1 VSGAV
6 LSLVARAA
14 GRKLMAASPKLI
26 SVTGGVAVGKSTFAR
41 KLQRVLMRRHGQ
53 RVEVVSTDGF
63 LRSDSVLT
71 EAGIMHRKG
80 FPESFDH
87 KALAAFFQAV
97 RDPEAQ
103 LSVPVY
109 CHSARGCVGQRELGR
124 PDWLIIEGVYAQQP
138 TRASGLE
145 SYAVFLEA
153 DQALIQHWY
162 TERFLRLHGK
172 RFSER
177 ERAIMRAEQLYT
189 DVNYSNYLNC
199 IAPLRS
205 SADQVLYK
213 NAEHMLEAGSGGTM
227 SPVAAFSSLSS
238 PESRSYT
245 DVFGEDGT
253 HHAESIITHHRHHP
267 DAHERGL
274 QHGA

>member
-1 VSGAV
+1 MSGAL
-6 LSLVARAA
+6 LSSVARAA
-14 GRKLMAASPKLI
+14 GRKLRATSPKLI

-63 LRSDSVLT
+63 LRSDAVLT

-87 KALAAFFQAV
+87 EALAAFFQAV
-97 RDPEAQ
+97 RDPEAR

-124 PDWLIIEGVYAQQP
+124 PEWLIIEGVYAQQP
-138 TRASGLE
+138 TRASGHE

-153 DQALIQHWY
+153 DQTLIQHWY
-162 TERFLRLHGK
+162 TERFLRLHGQ
-172 RFSER
+172 RFSD
-177 ERAIMRAEQLYT
+177 RAHAVARAEQLYT
-189 DVNYSNYLNC
+189 EVNYSNYLTC

-205 SADQVLYK
+205 GADYVLYK
-213 NAEHMLEAGSGGTM
+213 NSEHMLQAGSGGTM
-227 SPVAAFSSLSS
+227 SPIAAFSSLSS
-238 PESRSYT
+238 SESRSYT
-245 DVFGEDGT
+245 DVFGEDGA
-253 HHAESIITHHRHHP
+253 HHADSIITHHRHHP
-267 DAHERGL
+267 DTHELGL
-274 QHGA
+274 QHRP

>member
-14 GRKLMAASPKLI
+14 ERKLNAASPKLI

-41 KLQRVLMRRHGQ
+41 KLQRALMRRRGQ

-87 KALAAFFQAV
+87 DALAAFFRAV

-109 CHSARGCVGQRELGR
+109 CHSARGCIGQRELGR

-145 SYAVFLEA
+145 SYAVFLDA
-153 DQALIQHWY
+153 DQTLIRHWY
-162 TERFLRLHGK
+162 TERFLRLHGQ
-172 RFSER
+172 RFSDR
-177 ERAIMRAEQLYT
+177 EQAVARAEQLYT
-189 DVNYSNYLNC
+189 DVNHSNYLSC
-199 IAPLRS
+199 IAPLRGH
-205 SADQVLYK
+205 ADHVLYK
-213 NAEHMLEAGSGGTM
+213 NSAHMLEAGSGGAM
-227 SPVAAFSSLSS
+227 SPLAAFSALSS
-238 PESRSYT
+238 AESRSYT
-245 DVFGEDGT
+245 DVFGENGT
-253 HHAESIITHHRHHP
+253 HHADSIITHHRHHS
-267 DAHERGL
+267 DTRERGL
-274 QHGA
+274 QHRP

>member
-1 VSGAV
+1 MSGAV
-6 LSLVARAA
+6 LSSVARAA
-14 GRKLMAASPKLI
+14 GRKLRAASPKLV

-41 KLQRVLMRRHGQ
+41 KLQRVLMRQHGQ
-53 RVEVVSTDGF
+53 RVEIVSTDGF
-63 LRSDSVLT
+63 LRSDAVLT
-71 EAGIMHRKG
+71 EAGIMQRKG

-87 KALAAFFQAV
+87 HALATFFQAV

-109 CHSARGCVGQRELGR
+109 SHSARGCVGQRELGR

-153 DQALIQHWY
+153 EQALIRHWY
-162 TERFLRLHGK
+162 RERFLRLHGE
-172 RFSER
+172 RFSD
-177 ERAIMRAEQLYT
+177 RAQAIVRAEQLYT
-189 DVNYSNYLNC
+189 DVNYANYLSC

-205 SADQVLYK
+205 NADYVLYK
-213 NAEHMLEAGSGGTM
+213 NAEHVLEAGSGGMM

-245 DVFGEDGT
+245 DLFGEA
-253 HHAESIITHHRHHP
+253 HHADSIIPHHQRHP
-267 DAHERGL
+267 DTHELGL
-274 QHGA
+274 QHRP

>member
-1 VSGAV
+1 VSGAA

-14 GRKLMAASPKLI
+14 GRKLSAASPKLI

-63 LRSDSVLT
+63 LRSDTELT

-87 KALAAFFQAV
+87 EALAAFFEAV

-109 CHSARGCVGQRELGR
+109 CHSARGCIGQRELGR

-153 DQALIQHWY
+153 DQVLIRHWY
-162 TERFLRLHGK
+162 TERFLRLHGQ
-172 RFSER
+172 RFSDR
-177 ERAIMRAEQLYT
+177 EGAIARADQLYT
-189 DVNYSNYLNC
+189 DVNYSNYLSC
-199 IAPLRS
+199 IAPLLS
-205 SADQVLYK
+205 SADHVLYK
-213 NAEHMLEAGSGGTM
+213 NAEHMLAAESGGMM
-227 SPVAAFSSLSS
+227 SPVATFYSLSS

-253 HHAESIITHHRHHP
+253 HHADSIIAHHRQHP
-267 DAHERGL
+267 DTHERGL
-274 QHGA
+274 QHGP